1 MLNCEYYVL
10 YLNDI
15 VLRNKYKYCIYDTF
29 TSSGLLTGKHK
40 REVGV
45 PVEGTRIEASTKKTG
60 FTGPAAPDFNEYK
73 DNEQYWKI
81 DELLHSLAQK
91 YGAI

>member
-1 MLNCEYYVL
+1 MHSVHMTS
-10 YLNDI
+10 YLKINI
-15 VLRNKYKYCIYDTF
+15 TYDAF

-40 REVGV
+40 RGATA
-45 PVEGTRIEASTKKTG
+45 PVEGTRIEASTNKTG
-60 FTGPAAPDFNEYK
+60 ITAPAAPDFNEFK

-91 YGAI
+91 YGAVY